1 MTGGSTLLPARKPME
16 RLRGHS
22 LPVAVGRRDPP
33 TTPVTRSAV
42 GGPRPRG
49 TLPRRSADGTECSP
63 LWRECRA
70 PTVSAAPNTSPC
82 RVTTAHW
89 GRHGLAN
96 RLRSTGI
103 PTPNLSTLR
112 WGRYGG
118 WRSAGNREALPMPR
132 CDPLQNLA
140 TSATPAANRQDRLFG
155 SGPTGRSHRDGDALS
170 KKWSVERCVA
180 TPARL
185 ATVGR
190 YASCCCP
197 GSFARRSPPK
207 CPRFLISRT
216 SLRRHGGSGG

>member
-1 MTGGSTLLPARKPME
+1 VTGGSTLLPARRPME
-16 RLRGHS
+16 GIRGQP
-22 LPVAVGRRDPP
+22 LPVATDRRDPSGTQVIR
-33 TTPVTRSAV
+33 TTV

-49 TLPRRSADGTECSP
+49 TLPRRSADGTECS
-63 LWRECRA
+63 LGRECRT
-70 PTVSAAPNTSPC
+70 PEDSAAPNTSPC
-82 RVTTAHW
+82 RVSAAPP

-96 RLRSTGI
+96 RLRTTGF

-112 WGRYGG
+112 WGRCGG

-132 CDPLQNLA
+132 CDQLQNLA
-140 TSATPAANRQDRLFG
+140 TSATPTRERQDRLFG
-155 SGPTGRSHRDGDALS
+155 SGPTTRSHRDGDALS
-170 KKWSVERCVA
+170 KKWSVERCVT

-197 GSFARRSPPK
+197 GSLARGSPLK
-207 CPRFLISRT
+207 CPRFSRT